1 MLKHIQV
8 NDHGLIPNYI
18 RECNRMFTHNQ
29 VGINCVIKYM
39 QSNIKR
45 ISPAECFQ
53 KAGTASPGFTR
64 FIFG

>member
-1 MLKHIQV
+1 
-8 NDHGLIPNYI
+8 
-18 RECNRMFTHNQ
+18 
-29 VGINCVIKYM
+29 M

-45 ISPAECFQ
+45 ISPGECFQ